1 MSIVVKIILIVVG
14 FIFLRFIIDAIG
26 QSSDMKK
33 QGGARQKYAKIV
45 DYILSSH
52 PDSKIFQQTN
62 TLVVVGVQGV
72 AGSQVFYIQKTFS
85 VVNIQMKVRNNPLW
99 GNIEM
104 EWNFPED
111 KDQDQIIS
119 QINSDIKKKMSLIHK
134 NMY

>member
-1 MSIVVKIILIVVG
+1 
-14 FIFLRFIIDAIG
+14 
-26 QSSDMKK
+26 MKK